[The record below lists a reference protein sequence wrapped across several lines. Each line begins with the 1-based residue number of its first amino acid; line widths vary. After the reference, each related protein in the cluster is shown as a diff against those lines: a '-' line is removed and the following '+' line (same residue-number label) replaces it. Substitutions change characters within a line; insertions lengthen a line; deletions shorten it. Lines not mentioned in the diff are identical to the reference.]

1 MLTKFALFESF
12 LANSSQGG
20 SADTLLDIDG
30 VPVQSLSRP
39 RVGKDV
45 SISPIAGRVETSFF
59 AKVGNRVAIAPR
71 EGDEV
76 GFFMM
81 LFSFTQSTSSARV
94 QISLSMSNNRPS
106 AQT

>member
-12 LANSSQGG
+12 LAKDSQGG
-20 SADTLLDIDG
+20 SADTLLDIVG

-45 SISPIAGRVETSFF
+45 SVTPIAGRIETSFF
-59 AKVGNRVAIAPR
+59 AKVGNRVVIGPCG
-71 EGDEV
+71 GDKL

-81 LFSFTQSTSSARV
+81 LFSFTQSTSSAKE
-94 QISLSMSNNRPS
+94 QIPLSMSNNRPS
-106 AQT
+106 PQA